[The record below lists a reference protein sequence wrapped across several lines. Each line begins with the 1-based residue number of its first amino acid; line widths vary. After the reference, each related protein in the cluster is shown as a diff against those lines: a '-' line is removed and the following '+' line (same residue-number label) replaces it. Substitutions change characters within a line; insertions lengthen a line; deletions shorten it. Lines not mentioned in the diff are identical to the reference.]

1 MKIKLEIKDG
11 KMPIECRAALAKAI
25 GKITE
30 ENEANLKMVDEF
42 EKYLLMLDEKLTN
55 AHQLFIGLITE
66 SEGFFRLLFKNVS
79 IAFFL
84 KHKAGVWVLDDA
96 YRQYGDMQVK
106 AKSVT
111 LYLDKNKIVT
121 EAQKKLGKVVYF
133 G

>member
-1 MKIKLEIKDG
+1 MKIKLEIQDG
-11 KMPIECRAALAKAI
+11 KMPIECRATLAKAI
-25 GKITE
+25 SRVTE
-30 ENEANLKMVDEF
+30 QKEANFKLVDEF
-42 EKYLLMLDEKLTN
+42 ERYFLTIDNKLTE

-66 SEGFFRLLFKNVS
+66 SEGFFRLVHKNVS
-79 IAFFL
+79 IAFSL
-84 KHKAGVWVLDDA
+84 KHKNGVWVLDDA

-121 EAQKKLGKVVYF
+121 EAQKKLGKIVYF